1 MCTAYLA
8 QSSHNQLVTDLC
20 FNSSEPQTRL
30 IVVQSLSLGLRL
42 PLKVMNAIPDPD
54 PAILWFRVLFG
65 QCVLLSQFRTLIE
78 KRQMCVESYI
88 LE

>member
-1 MCTAYLA
+1 MCTTYLA

-20 FNSSEPQTRL
+20 FNFSEPQTRL
-30 IVVQSLSLGLRL
+30 IVVQSLSLDLRL